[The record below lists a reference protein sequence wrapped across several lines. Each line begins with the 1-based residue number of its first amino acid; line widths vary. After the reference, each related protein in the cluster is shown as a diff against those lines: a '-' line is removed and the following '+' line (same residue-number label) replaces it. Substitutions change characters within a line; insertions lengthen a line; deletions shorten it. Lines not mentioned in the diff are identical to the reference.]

1 MADTGGLSQARPGA
15 VVKEERLRRGWTLAD
30 ASERTGL
37 TISTLSKVEN
47 DKISLSYDKLARL
60 SQGLEIDISRL
71 FGGADSPPQKSVI
84 GRRSVTR
91 RHEGRSIETPTYGH
105 RYLAAD
111 LLSKSFIPVV
121 AEIKVRSLEEFG
133 ELVAHAGEEF
143 AYVLE
148 GAVDLYTAL
157 YAPVR
162 LNVGDSIYFDSAM
175 GHAYIAA
182 SEGTCRVLSICTG
195 AEAQL
200 QEVSERKGVEIERAD
215 PKRFVS
221 PRRVPAE

>member
-15 VVKEERLRRGWTLAD
+15 ILKEERLRRGWTLA
-30 ASERTGL
+30 AVSERTGL
-37 TISTLSKVEN
+37 PISTLSKAEN

-71 FGGADSPPQKSVI
+71 FGGGEGPPQKSVI

-91 RHEGRSIETPTYGH
+91 RHEGRSIETAAYGH

-121 AEIKVRSLEEFG
+121 AEIKIRSLAEFG
-133 ELVAHAGEEF
+133 ELVTHPGEEF

-182 SEGTCRVLSICTG
+182 GEGTCRVLSICTG

-200 QEVSERKGVEIERAD
+200 QAVVDRKTAQLEAVEF
-215 PKRFVS
+215 PP
-221 PRRVPAE
+221 PRYVPAG